1 MPGRRSTSCS
11 DGPGRWS
18 TPGRSKGRRRAR
30 RAEGGGREASRRG
43 QLVNDRRGD
52 RLGEGAGIRQPLL
65 EFVAEGHEA
74 VDLGD
79 DAVLFAQRGNRD
91 RNLADELSRNLLESC
106 ARRRSFYFGCHRLQ
120 KAENILAHL

>member
-52 RLGEGAGIRQPLL
+52 RLGEGAGFRQPLL
-65 EFVAEGHEA
+65 EFVAEGHELVDFGNDAALLLNRGKCDQVIDQASVVPA
-74 VDLGD
+74 VPAILNGETEQGD
-79 DAVLFAQRGNRD
+79 IEEAGP
-91 RNLADELSRNLLESC
+91 
-106 ARRRSFYFGCHRLQ
+106 
-120 KAENILAHL
+120 HLYRT